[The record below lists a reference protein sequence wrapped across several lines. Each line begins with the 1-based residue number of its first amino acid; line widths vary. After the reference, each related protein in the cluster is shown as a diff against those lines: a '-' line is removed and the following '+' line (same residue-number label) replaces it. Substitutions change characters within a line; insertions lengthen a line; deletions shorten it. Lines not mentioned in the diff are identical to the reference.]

1 MANPASGFV
10 AVLKIDANHNVTLG
24 TSIPI
29 SWAWGIDYTPDGT
42 RAYVTVPAAEEPV
55 ASNATVA
62 VLNIDASDN
71 VTDSGIRIPIPNGV
85 PVAPGINAAVSAISI
100 AADGR
105 AYISNTASTSGESS
119 VTILDT
125 NTNTVVG
132 TVPIPQFPTGIAA
145 PR

>member
-1 MANPASGFV
+1 M
-10 AVLKIDANHNVTLG
+10 
-24 TSIPI
+24 
-29 SWAWGIDYTPDGT
+29 
-42 RAYVTVPAAEEPV
+42 